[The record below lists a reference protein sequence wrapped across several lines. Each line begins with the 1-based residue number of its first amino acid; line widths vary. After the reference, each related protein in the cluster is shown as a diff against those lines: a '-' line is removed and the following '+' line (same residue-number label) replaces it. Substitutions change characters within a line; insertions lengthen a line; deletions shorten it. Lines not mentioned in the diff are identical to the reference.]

1 MLWVCGGLNESGP
14 HGLLHLITWSPG
26 AGTVGEGL
34 GGLALLEE
42 VEVGFEVAW
51 LRSWVRY

>member
-14 HGLLHLITWSPG
+14 HGLLHLITWTPG
-26 AGTVGEGL
+26 AGTVGERL

-51 LRSWVRY
+51 LRSWVRH